1 MAFGGLQ
8 KGVKQM
14 LIQELFSKGIMKMG
28 PSPVDPQRQVG
39 VFNPEAIAGL
49 PALRTQEMEKF
60 LWLVGEWNYKNAVP
74 PTPSSPAY
82 GDIGTAKYALSEDR
96 NWLCSVSP
104 DGRQSPQITFDP
116 LSQQWIYVLTRG
128 SYGVL
133 RSAEGWCGDQISFSG
148 KMTMVGINCDWRLTW
163 TRQSSDRFFFV
174 NEERNEDGSWAYI
187 DEWRFQLRS

>member
-8 KGVKQM
+8 KGVRQM

-28 PSPVDPQRQVG
+28 PSPVNPERQVG

-60 LWLVGEWNYKNAVP
+60 LWLVGEWDYENAVP

-82 GDIGTAKYALSEDR
+82 GDIGTAKYALSYDR

-116 LSQQWIYVLTRG
+116 LSKQ
-128 SYGVL
+128 
-133 RSAEGWCGDQISFSG
+133 
-148 KMTMVGINCDWRLTW
+148 
-163 TRQSSDRFFFV
+163 
-174 NEERNEDGSWAYI
+174 
-187 DEWRFQLRS
+187 

>member
-60 LWLVGEWNYKNAVP
+60 LWLVGEWNYENAVP

-82 GDIGTAKYALSEDR
+82 GTSAPRNMRSRRTGTGFVVFLPMA
-96 NWLCSVSP
+96 
-104 DGRQSPQITFDP
+104 
-116 LSQQWIYVLTRG
+116 G
-128 SYGVL
+128 SL
-133 RSAEGWCGDQISFSG
+133 HKSHS
-148 KMTMVGINCDWRLTW
+148 TL
-163 TRQSSDRFFFV
+163 
-174 NEERNEDGSWAYI
+174 
-187 DEWRFQLRS
+187 